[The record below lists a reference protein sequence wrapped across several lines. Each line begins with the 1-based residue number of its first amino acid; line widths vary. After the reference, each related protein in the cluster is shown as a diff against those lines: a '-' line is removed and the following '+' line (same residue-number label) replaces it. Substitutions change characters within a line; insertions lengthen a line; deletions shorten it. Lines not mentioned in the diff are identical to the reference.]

1 MKIQKKQNKNKNET
15 NTEDNREIGK
25 FMKKFLES
33 YIIKLNGEEYIK
45 DGENFR
51 KNYQDDVIKFLSQN
65 FTRYEDHHVIT
76 TNNGV

>member
-1 MKIQKKQNKNKNET
+1 
-15 NTEDNREIGK
+15 
-25 FMKKFLES
+25 MKKFLES